1 MLWLPA
7 EVLLK
12 GTIMADNKL
21 FEGKVRAIFSAGDDK
36 LLIVTTD
43 RISAYD
49 VIMPTPIKDKGIILN
64 SLSMFWFD
72 LTRDV
77 IKNHVITTDI
87 AEYPEPYKNDES
99 LKGRSMLVKKLKM
112 IPFECI
118 VRGYITGSAWESYQK
133 DGTVCGHK
141 VAPGLVESDKFPE
154 PLFTP
159 STKAAE
165 GHDIN
170 VDYEYMANE
179 LGDELA
185 SKLRDKTIEIYKLCA
200 DYAAKHGII
209 IADTKLEFGLDENG
223 ELVLG
228 DEVLTPDSSRFWPAA
243 DYVPGKGQSSY
254 DKQYL
259 RDWLTANGYR
269 GKVPAPELPDDVVKA
284 TRDKYVEAYEILTGK
299 KFDA

>member
-1 MLWLPA
+1 MS
-7 EVLLK
+7 
-12 GTIMADNKL
+12 DNKL
-21 FEGKVRAIFSAGDDK
+21 FEGKVRAIYEAGEN

-49 VIMPTPIKDKGIILN
+49 VILPTPIDGKGKILN
-64 SLSMFWFD
+64 SLSMFWFE
-72 LTRDV
+72 LTKDV
-77 IKNHVITTDI
+77 VKNHVITTDI
-87 AEYPEPYKNDES
+87 DKYPEPFRGDES
-99 LKGRSMLVKKLKM
+99 LRDRSMLVKKLKM

-118 VRGYITGSAWESYQK
+118 VRGYITGSAWESYEK

-141 VAPGLVESDKFPE
+141 VAEGLVESDKFPE

-170 VDYEYMANE
+170 VDYEYMARE

-185 SKLRDKTIEIYKLCA
+185 SRIRDVTIAVYKRCA
-200 DYAAKHGII
+200 DYAAARGII
-209 IADTKLEFGLDENG
+209 IADTKLEFGLDEKG

-228 DEVLTPDSSRFWPAA
+228 DEVLTPDSSRFWSAA
-243 DYVPGKGQSSY
+243 EYKPGQGQSSY

-259 RDWLTANGYR
+259 RNWLTDNGYR
-269 GKVPAPELPDDVVKA
+269 GKSVELPAEVVER
-284 TRDKYVEAYEILTGK
+284 TREKYVEAYEMITGR
-299 KFDA
+299 KFEV

>member
-1 MLWLPA
+1 MRWLPA

-21 FEGKVRAIFSAGDDK
+21 FEGKVRAIFSAGEDK

-185 SKLRDKTIEIYKLCA
+185 SKIRDKTIEIYNICA
-200 DYAAKHGII
+200 DWAAKHGII

-223 ELVLG
+223 DLVLG

>member
-1 MLWLPA
+1 MQ
-7 EVLLK
+7 
-12 GTIMADNKL
+12 DNKL
-21 FEGKVRAIFSAGDDK
+21 FEGKVRKIFDAGEGK

-49 VIMPTPIKDKGIILN
+49 VIMPTPIDGKGKILN
-64 SLSMFWFD
+64 GLSMFWFG
-72 LTRDV
+72 LTKDIV
-77 IKNHVITTDI
+77 KNHVITTDI
-87 AEYPEPYKNDES
+87 NEYPEPF
-99 LKGRSMLVKKLKM
+99 KGDKELEVKKLKM

-118 VRGYITGSAWESYQK
+118 VRGYITGSAWESYEK

-141 VAPGLVESDKFPE
+141 VAEGLVESDKFPE
-154 PLFTP
+154 PIFTP

-179 LGDELA
+179 IGEELA
-185 SKLRDKTIEIYKLCA
+185 SKVRDTTIAVYNLCA
-200 DYAAKHGII
+200 DYARERGII

-228 DEVLTPDSSRFWPAA
+228 DEVLTPDSSRFWSVK
-243 DYVPGKGQSSY
+243 DYVPGKSQSSY

-259 RDWLTANGYR
+259 RDWLTANGLR
-269 GKVPAPELPDDVVKA
+269 GKTPAPELPADVVAATKA
-284 TRDKYVEAYEILTGK
+284 KYVEAYEMITGE
-299 KFDA
+299 KFEG

>member
-1 MLWLPA
+1 MP
-7 EVLLK
+7 
-12 GTIMADNKL
+12 DNKL
-21 FEGKVRAIFSAGDDK
+21 FEGKVRAIFAAGEDK

-49 VIMPTPIKDKGIILN
+49 VIMPTQIEGKGKILN

-72 LTRDV
+72 LTKDV
-77 IKNHVITTDI
+77 IKNHIITTDI
-87 AEYPEPYKNDES
+87 DKYPEPFKGDES
-99 LKGRSMLVKKLKM
+99 LRGRSMLVKKLKM
-112 IPFECI
+112 VPFECI

-133 DGTVCGHK
+133 DGSVCGIK
-141 VAPGLVESDKFPE
+141 VAEGLVESDKFHE

-159 STKAAE
+159 STKAEE

-170 VDYEYMANE
+170 VSYEYMARE

-185 SKLRDKTIEIYKLCA
+185 SKMRDKTIEIYKICA
-200 DYAAKHGII
+200 EYALKHGII

-243 DYVPGKGQSSY
+243 DYKPGCGQSSY

-259 RDWLTANGYR
+259 RDWLSSNGFK
-269 GKVPAPELPDDVVKA
+269 GKTPAPELPAEVVAATKA
-284 TRDKYVEAYEILTGK
+284 KYVEAYEILTGK
-299 KFDA
+299 KIDL

>member
-72 LTRDV
+72 LTKDV

-87 AEYPEPYKNDES
+87 AEYPEPYKNDAS

-185 SKLRDKTIEIYKLCA
+185 SKIRDKTIEIYNICA

-299 KFDA
+299 KFDV

>member
-1 MLWLPA
+1 
-7 EVLLK
+7 
-12 GTIMADNKL
+12 MADNKL

-72 LTRDV
+72 LTRDIV
-77 IKNHVITTDI
+77 KNHVITTDI

-133 DGTVCGHK
+133 DGTLCGHK
-141 VAPGLVESDKFPE
+141 VASGLVESDKFPE

-179 LGDELA
+179 LGEEHA

-259 RDWLTANGYR
+259 RDWLSNNGYK
-269 GKVPAPELPDDVVKA
+269 GKVPAPELPADVVKA

-299 KFDA
+299 KFEA

>member
-1 MLWLPA
+1 MS
-7 EVLLK
+7 
-12 GTIMADNKL
+12 DNKL
-21 FEGKVRAIFSAGDDK
+21 FEGKVRAIYEAGEN

-49 VIMPTPIKDKGIILN
+49 VILPTPIDGKGKILN
-64 SLSMFWFD
+64 SLSMFWFE
-72 LTRDV
+72 LTKDV
-77 IKNHVITTDI
+77 VKNHVITTDI
-87 AEYPEPYKNDES
+87 DKYPEPFRGDES
-99 LKGRSMLVKKLKM
+99 LRDRSMLVKKLKM

-118 VRGYITGSAWESYQK
+118 VRGYITGSAWESYEK

-141 VAPGLVESDKFPE
+141 VAEGLVESDKFPE

-170 VDYEYMANE
+170 VDYEYMARE

-185 SKLRDKTIEIYKLCA
+185 SKIRDTTIAVYKRCA
-200 DYAAKHGII
+200 DYAAARGII
-209 IADTKLEFGLDENG
+209 IADTKLEFGLDEKG

-228 DEVLTPDSSRFWPAA
+228 DEVLTPDSSRFWSAA
-243 DYVPGKGQSSY
+243 EYKPGQGQSSY

-259 RDWLTANGYR
+259 RNWLTDNGYR
-269 GKVPAPELPDDVVKA
+269 GKSVELPAEVVER
-284 TRDKYVEAYEILTGK
+284 TREKYVEAYEMITGR
-299 KFDA
+299 KFDL

>member
-1 MLWLPA
+1 
-7 EVLLK
+7 
-12 GTIMADNKL
+12 MADNKL

-185 SKLRDKTIEIYKLCA
+185 SKIRDKTIEIYNICA
-200 DYAAKHGII
+200 DWAAKHGII

-259 RDWLTANGYR
+259 RDWLSNNGYK

-284 TRDKYVEAYEILTGK
+284 TRAKYIEAYEILTGK
-299 KFDA
+299 KFEA